1 MPVLCLFFLCG
12 CATTQVSKNI
22 PENNPEN
29 VAGVIFA
36 ENYGYYL
43 FGFLPICCGNS
54 DYPNDVS
61 MTFFKDKVTIEKNA
75 QMIKKEAENLGAKSI
90 KDVRHHTMWTG
101 GFSLW
106 IGLEVKCNRFKIAR
120 ILGFLEKNKKKSCFK
135 KNLLHI

>member
-1 MPVLCLFFLCG
+1 MPALCLFFLCG

-90 KDVRHHTMWTG
+90 KDVLHHTMWTG

-106 IGLEVKCNRFKIAR
+106 IVWRQVL
-120 ILGFLEKNKKKSCFK
+120 KSNATALK
-135 KNLLHI
+135 

>member
-1 MPVLCLFFLCG
+1 MKKFLIPALCLFFLCG
-12 CATTQVSKNI
+12 CATTQVGKNI

-106 IGLEVKCNRFKIAR
+106 IVWRQVL
-120 ILGFLEKNKKKSCFK
+120 KSNATALK
-135 KNLLHI
+135 